1 MQFPEKEFTSFVVM
15 THEFHAIRIMGDRI
29 TPVKFTLKLS
39 LMPVAGPGISPQLMG
54 AKAGLGFHKLKAWL
68 DSIMYDV
75 IIMNHHSPLSD
86 SIEEHMENVTLY
98 TPGEPDDFILSAI
111 LHSKVTQLIKGHLE
125 LDILSITSS
134 DTFGVE
140 RYYRCTDGQ
149 YGLPGIEY
157 VGEEAVHTVPWWQRE
172 GLDTVDFP
180 KSKVEN
186 TEELLAVLAES
197 NKAFEDAINGI
208 TADDIEEAE
217 IVVVD
222 TWKKGDK

>member
-15 THEFHAIRIMGDRI
+15 THEFHAVRIMGDRI
-29 TPVKFTLKLS
+29 TPVRFTLKLS
-39 LMPVAGPGISPQLMG
+39 LMPVANPSISPELMG
-54 AKAGLGFHKLKAWL
+54 AKAGLGFHKLKAWC
-68 DSIMYDV
+68 DSILYDV

-86 SIEEHMENVTLY
+86 AIEENMENVTLY

-111 LHSKVTQLIKGHLE
+111 LHSKASQLTKGYLE

-149 YGLPGIEY
+149 YNLPGIEY
-157 VGEEAVHTVPWWQRE
+157 VGEESLHTVPWWQRD

-180 KSKVEN
+180 KSKVDDPAGV
-186 TEELLAVLAES
+186 LAVLEES
-197 NKAFEDAINGI
+197 NKAFDDAIMGI
-208 TADDIEEAE
+208 NSDDIEEAE

-222 TWKKGDK
+222 TWKKDK